1 MAITDTLWGSIK
13 KPGAARMLRELLD
26 GSEEITGRLIFGWP
40 VGPNLPGQKGAFI
53 CDAVLVSDQ
62 GQVTVID
69 LAEDAVPGL
78 PDNYRGRQDHA
89 YNIVRGLLTGRTG
102 LVKGRT
108 PKVLPQT
115 VTFAPEAVQIDP
127 GHPETP
133 LVDRSGLVGKV
144 LEFQARPPEDVDP
157 QEVVNAVIETW

>member
-13 KPGAARMLRELLD
+13 KPGAARMLKELLD

-40 VGPNLPGQKGAFI
+40 VGPNLPGKKGAFI

-69 LAEDAVPGL
+69 LAEDTG
-78 PDNYRGRQDHA
+78 PDNYRERQDHA

-102 LVKGRT
+102 LVEGRT

-115 VTFAPEAVQIDP
+115 VTFAPEAGRTDP

-133 LVDRSGLVGKV
+133 LVNRSGLVRKV

-157 QEVVNAVIETW
+157 QEAMNAVMETW

>member
-1 MAITDTLWGSIK
+1 MAITDTLWGGIK

-40 VGPNLPGQKGAFI
+40 VGRNLPGKKGAFA
-53 CDAVLVSDQ
+53 CDAVLISDQ

-69 LAEDAVPGL
+69 LAEDAGPGL
-78 PDNYRGRQDHA
+78 PDNYRERQDHA
-89 YNIVRGLLTGRTG
+89 CNIVRGLLTSRAG

-108 PKVLPQT
+108 PKALPQT
-115 VTFAPEAVQIDP
+115 VTFAPEADRTDP
-127 GHPETP
+127 SHPETP
-133 LVDRSGLVGKV
+133 LVNRSGLVRKV

-157 QEVVNAVIETW
+157 QDVVKAVMETW